1 MRQVFTS
8 PRLENVERVASLLHE
23 QGIEARI
30 TNGRSY
36 RGSRRST
43 FSYREAGNEGP
54 QPAVWVVKSEDQPK
68 ARELLREIGLL
79 DSGRSPTSY
88 LSTSNVDR
96 LGEDT
101 AGDAAKRRAF
111 RIKSALLLGI
121 AFALGM
127 GLLSLRKPAEV
138 KPAAAVSTPVPAS
151 PAPESADMVDS
162 AAATQAS
169 VSADKVYRV
178 QTPTALAAMLIGAEL
193 RAHENVAICLSLD
206 GVDPSDPVL
215 AQLPLADRARIRVQ
229 SKCAADPND
238 ASVVAVQVGDYRTDG
253 SGVGTVK
260 IVIADHTADGRKRE
274 QTRTLEVQRNDLQW
288 KIKRVML

>member
-43 FSYREAGNEGP
+43 FSYREADNESP

-88 LSTSNVDR
+88 LSTSSVDR
-96 LGEDT
+96 LGDDA

-121 AFALGM
+121 VFALGM
-127 GLLSLRKPAEV
+127 GLLSLRKPAAI
-138 KPAAAVSTPVPAS
+138 KPATTTPHAAAPTLPSASVAPSTDAS
-151 PAPESADMVDS
+151 PAP
-162 AAATQAS
+162 
-169 VSADKVYRV
+169 VSADITYPA
-178 QTPTALAAMLIGAEL
+178 QTPTALAAMLVGAEL
-193 RAHENVAICLSLD
+193 RAHEGTSICLSVD
-206 GVDPSDPVL
+206 GADPSETVL
-215 AQLPLADRARIRVQ
+215 AQLSSTDRARIRAQ
-229 SKCAADPND
+229 STCAADPSN
-238 ASVVAVQVGDYRTDG
+238 ASAVALQVGDYRTDG
-253 SGVGTVK
+253 SGIGTVK
-260 IVIADHTADGRKRE
+260 IVIADAAADGRRRE

-288 KIKRVML
+288 KIRRVML

>member
-36 RGSRRST
+36 RGGRRST

-88 LSTSNVDR
+88 LSTSSVDR
-96 LGEDT
+96 LGEDA

-121 AFALGM
+121 VFALGM
-127 GLLSLRKPAEV
+127 GLLSLRKPATV
-138 KPAAAVSTPVPAS
+138 KPAATVASSASTPV
-151 PAPESADMVDS
+151 PESADMVDP
-162 AAATQAS
+162 AAATQGS

-193 RAHENVAICLSLD
+193 RAHEGAGVCLSVD
-206 GVDPSDPVL
+206 GTDPSEPVL
-215 AQLPLADRARIRVQ
+215 AQLPPADRARIRAQ
-229 SKCAADPND
+229 SKCAADPNN
-238 ASVVAVQVGDYRTDG
+238 ASAVALQVGDYRTDG
-253 SGVGTVK
+253 SGIGTVK
-260 IVIADHTADGRKRE
+260 IVIADHAADGRRRE

-288 KIKRVML
+288 KIRRVML